1 MVEDSSYRVE
11 HRESRIDSPIAVK
24 EVMLRSHG
32 HSEQIA
38 FNYFIAILYSSQIL
52 KVFSKILHHQTQILQ
67 KFYTQHRRFSN
78 EDVGD
83 LVFGLESLQLM

>member
-38 FNYFIAILYSSQIL
+38 FNYFIAILCSSQIL
-52 KVFSKILHHQTQILQ
+52 EDFLEILHHQMQ

-83 LVFGLESLQLM
+83 LIFGLESLQLI

>member
-1 MVEDSSYRVE
+1 MAEDSSCRVG
-11 HRESRIDSPIAVK
+11 HRERRIDSPIAARK
-24 EVMLRSHG
+24 VMLGSHG

-38 FNYFIAILYSSQIL
+38 FNYFIAVLCSSQL
-52 KVFSKILHHQTQILQ
+52 LEDFSQILHHQTQILQ

-83 LVFGLESLQLM
+83 LV